1 MTVPSGETTAGY
13 EPDPRW
19 VPVDRRWCGLDRVTL
34 APAVAVLVLWVL
46 MAVLIPVVNDAAHY
60 REQAAAGDVIQL
72 SDDVTFVPE
81 PGWGITA
88 GVRRGDAP
96 ATGYPDTATVV
107 DGDTSMTV
115 VAEEF
120 DGDDDELLTGMESA
134 RMSDDAD
141 TGTGPR
147 STVIT
152 DQGHT
157 GVTVEL
163 ADAVSRQVLAAF
175 VIDGIGIRVLSIAPP
190 DATNDDRDAVSRM
203 IRSVRRQ
210 VVEND

>member
-1 MTVPSGETTAGY
+1 MTTPTGGPTAGY

-34 APAVAVLVLWVL
+34 APAVAVLALWVL
-46 MAVLIPVVNDAAHY
+46 MAVVIPVVNDSADY
-60 REQAAAGDVIQL
+60 TEQVTAGDVIQL

-115 VAEEF
+115 VAKEF
-120 DGDDDELLTGMESA
+120 DGDEDDLLTHMEAA
-134 RMSDDAD
+134 RTSDDAD
-141 TGTGPR
+141 IGSGPR

-152 DQGHT
+152 DQGRT

-163 ADAVSRQVLAAF
+163 TDAVSRQVLGAF
-175 VIDGIGIRVLSIAPP
+175 VIDGIGIRVLAIAPP
-190 DATNDDRDAVSRM
+190 DATNDDRDAVGRM
-203 IRSVRRQ
+203 IRSVRREA
-210 VVEND
+210 VGND